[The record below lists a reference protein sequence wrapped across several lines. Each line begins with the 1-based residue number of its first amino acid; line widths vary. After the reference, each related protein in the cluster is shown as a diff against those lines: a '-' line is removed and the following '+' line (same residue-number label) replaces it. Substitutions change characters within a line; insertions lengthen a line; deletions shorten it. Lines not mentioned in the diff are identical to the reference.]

1 MRHSEAGRTE
11 TQHNDSPAETRLDV
25 SQSRQSQSPRMTEQ
39 SPVLS
44 KVTRQA
50 CDYASVK
57 VIDALIR
64 RSGYGNREI
73 DRLCDGTITYGR
85 IETFAMALRLRC
97 VCLSFCRR
105 GDLDFAAHED
115 AHKYDGDE
123 DDPA

>member
-1 MRHSEAGRTE
+1 
-11 TQHNDSPAETRLDV
+11 
-25 SQSRQSQSPRMTEQ
+25 MTEQ

-85 IETFAMALRLRC
+85 IRDIRN
-97 VCLSFCRR
+97 
-105 GDLDFAAHED
+105 GLDFAAHED
-115 AHKYDGDE
+115 EHKYDGDE

>member
-1 MRHSEAGRTE
+1 ME

-85 IETFAMALRLRC
+85 IRDIRNGLEAPVRLPEFLLIC
-97 VCLSFCRR
+97 GLATMC
-105 GDLDFAAHED
+105 
-115 AHKYDGDE
+115 
-123 DDPA
+123 

>member
-1 MRHSEAGRTE
+1 MRHGEAGRTE

-44 KVTRQA
+44 KVTQQA

-64 RSGYGNREI
+64 RSGYGNVKSTVSAMERSH
-73 DRLCDGTITYGR
+73 TNAS
-85 IETFAMALRLRC
+85 ETFAMALRLLC
-97 VCLSFCRR
+97 VCLSLC
-105 GDLDFAAHED
+105 
-115 AHKYDGDE
+115 
-123 DDPA
+123 

>member
-1 MRHSEAGRTE
+1 
-11 TQHNDSPAETRLDV
+11 
-25 SQSRQSQSPRMTEQ
+25 MTEQ

-85 IETFAMALRLRC
+85 IRDIRNGLKAPVRL
-97 VCLSFCRR
+97 CRR

-115 AHKYDGDE
+115 EHKYDGDE

>member
-1 MRHSEAGRTE
+1 
-11 TQHNDSPAETRLDV
+11 
-25 SQSRQSQSPRMTEQ
+25 MTEQ

-64 RSGYGNREI
+64 RSGYGKI

-85 IETFAMALRLRC
+85 IRDIRNGLKAPVRLPEFLLIC
-97 VCLSFCRR
+97 GLATMC
-105 GDLDFAAHED
+105 
-115 AHKYDGDE
+115 
-123 DDPA
+123 

>member
-1 MRHSEAGRTE
+1 ME

-25 SQSRQSQSPRMTEQ
+25 SQSRQSQSPRITEQ

-85 IETFAMALRLRC
+85 IRDIRNGLEAP
-97 VCLSFCRR
+97 VCLSEFLQAR
-105 GDLDFAAHED
+105 
-115 AHKYDGDE
+115 
-123 DDPA
+123 